1 MAVKTSMTA
10 EVRWN
15 NTKVAKIRDISLDIT
30 RNSLDTTA
38 LGQLDESAVYGVRAT
53 SGSGTLL
60 YDSADTPTVDLMNT
74 ILADDYVASD
84 SLTIVLDTQ
93 NSKQIT
99 GTVLLT
105 SSQIG
110 VSTGEVISVPV
121 QFKMVAKPTATF

>member
-30 RNSLDTTA
+30 RNSLDTTS
-38 LGQLDESAVYGVRAT
+38 LGQLDESAVYGVRST

-60 YDSADTPTVDLMNT
+60 YDPADTPTVDLMNT
-74 ILADDYVASD
+74 ILSEDYVASD
-84 SLTIVLDTQ
+84 SLTIVLDTL

-105 SSQIG
+105 STQIG

>member
-15 NTKVAKIRDISLDIT
+15 NTKIAKIRDISLDIQ
-30 RNSLDTTA
+30 RNALNTTV
-38 LGQLDESAVYGVRAT
+38 LGDLDETAVYGVRST

-60 YDSADTPTVDLMNT
+60 YDPDDAPTVAIMNKV
-74 ILADDYVASD
+74 LGSDYVASD
-84 SLTIVLDTQ
+84 NLTIVLDTA
-93 NSKQIT
+93 NNKQIS

-105 SSQIG
+105 STQVG

-121 QFKMVAKPTATF
+121 QFKVNAKPTATF

>member
-15 NTKVAKIRDISLDIT
+15 NTKIAKIRDISMDVS
-30 RNSLDTTA
+30 RNALDTTA
-38 LGQLDESAVYGVRAT
+38 LGELDDSAVYGVRST

-60 YDSADTPTVDLMNT
+60 YDPDDATTVDLMNT
-74 ILADDYVASD
+74 ILSNDYVGSD
-84 SLTIVLDTQ
+84 SLTIVLDTA
-93 NSKQIT
+93 NNKTIT

-105 SSQIG
+105 STQLG

-121 QFKMVAKPTATF
+121 QFKVTGKPTATF